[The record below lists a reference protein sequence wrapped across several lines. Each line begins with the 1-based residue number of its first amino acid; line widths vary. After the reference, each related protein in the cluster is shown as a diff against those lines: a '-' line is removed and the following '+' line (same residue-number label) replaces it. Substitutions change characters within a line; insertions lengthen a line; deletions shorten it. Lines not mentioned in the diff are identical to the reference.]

1 MVRRILSYQSLNTDL
16 ASLFLR
22 LSFGVLFIRFGYLKL
37 VSFNEIISIFP
48 DPIQIGSK
56 LSLILVIFAEFFCG
70 FLVTIGLFTRLAVIP
85 IFITM
90 SVVFFIVHSKQP
102 FDEKALPFVFWLLS
116 MVIFLL
122 GGGKFSLDRICFK
135 QKLQR

>member
-1 MVRRILSYQSLNTDL
+1 MAKRILSYQSLNTDL
-16 ASLFLR
+16 ASLLLR
-22 LSFGVLFIRFGYLKL
+22 LIFGGLFIRFGYLKL
-37 VSFNEIISIFP
+37 IAFNELLTIFP
-48 DPIQIGSK
+48 DPIHIGNK
-56 LSLILVIFAEFFCG
+56 LSLILVILAEFICG
-70 FLVTIGLFTRLAVIP
+70 ILVTVGLFTRLAVIP

-122 GGGKFSLDRICFK
+122 GGGKFSLDRIFFN
-135 QKLQR
+135 QKRRR

>member
-1 MVRRILSYQSLNTDL
+1 MANKILSYQSLNTDL
-16 ASLFLR
+16 ATLLLR
-22 LSFGVLFIRFGYLKL
+22 LSFGGLFIRFGYLKL
-37 VSFNEIISIFP
+37 DSFNEILPLFP
-48 DPIQIGSK
+48 DPIHIGSK

-70 FLVTIGLFTRLAVIP
+70 FLVAIGLYTRLAVIP

-116 MVIFLL
+116 MIIFLQ
-122 GGGKFSLDRICFK
+122 GGGNISFDRIFFK
-135 QKLQR
+135 QKRRR